1 MSISLAVGLLI
12 AVTVLVS
19 YKGFK
24 DYAFFDRYK
33 FNIKSI
39 QSGQWYRLLSTAFLH
54 VDQQHLLFNMI
65 TLYFFGDAV
74 LQPFGSLVFFGIYI
88 LSVFGG
94 SVVAWAY
101 HNDTPHYTAVGAS
114 GGVVGILFSAILIH
128 PDMQLAFLFFPIP
141 IPGFVFAIGYLAYTL
156 YGMKR
161 QNDLIGHTAH
171 MGGAL
176 FGVLITLM
184 VSPDLI
190 VNQSNIVLICL
201 AAVVVLAFLLWRK
214 KT

>member
-1 MSISLAVGLLI
+1 
-12 AVTVLVS
+12 
-19 YKGFK
+19 
-24 DYAFFDRYK
+24 
-33 FNIKSI
+33 
-39 QSGQWYRLLSTAFLH
+39 
-54 VDQQHLLFNMI
+54 
-65 TLYFFGDAV
+65 
-74 LQPFGSLVFFGIYI
+74 
-88 LSVFGG
+88 
-94 SVVAWAY
+94 
-101 HNDTPHYTAVGAS
+101 
-114 GGVVGILFSAILIH
+114 
-128 PDMQLAFLFFPIP
+128 
-141 IPGFVFAIGYLAYTL
+141 
-156 YGMKR
+156 MKR